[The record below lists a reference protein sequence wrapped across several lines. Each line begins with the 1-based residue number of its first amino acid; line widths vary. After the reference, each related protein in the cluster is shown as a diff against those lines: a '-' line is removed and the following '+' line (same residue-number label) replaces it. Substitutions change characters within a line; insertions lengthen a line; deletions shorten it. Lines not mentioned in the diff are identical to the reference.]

1 MMKKIKKMTK
11 PENEGGFVSHLTEL
25 RKRLINSFI
34 FLFIIFI
41 ICYFF
46 SEYIYGFLVEPF
58 SKAVKEISEGEL
70 FQIQKSRNFNL
81 SEEDYI
87 ILISKKTASLFSC
100 CCKLGSISSGKNNI
114 DDIELFG
121 NYLGII
127 FQIKDDLFDF
137 TTKRIGKP
145 NKSDLKSQ
153 KITLP
158 LIHSIQNSSY
168 RDRREIKAI
177 LKKKKYTTDNKK
189 LVNEFIIKYNGFDY
203 THNKMLN
210 YKNKAIEIL
219 EKFPNNESR
228 DSIKTLLDYII
239 ERKY

>member
-1 MMKKIKKMTK
+1 M
-11 PENEGGFVSHLTEL
+11 
-25 RKRLINSFI
+25 
-34 FLFIIFI
+34 
-41 ICYFF
+41 
-46 SEYIYGFLVEPF
+46 
-58 SKAVKEISEGEL
+58 
-70 FQIQKSRNFNL
+70 
-81 SEEDYI
+81 
-87 ILISKKTASLFSC
+87 
-100 CCKLGSISSGKNNI
+100 GSISSGKNNI

-145 NKSDLKSQ
+145 NKSDLKFQ

-189 LVNEFIIKYNGFDY
+189 LVNEFIIKYNGFEY

-228 DSIKTLLDYII
+228 DSIKTLLNYII